1 MTFLWPHALWLLFGL
16 PVLVGAYVRLLQ
28 RRSNQA
34 LRYASLS
41 VVREAIGVTLRVRR
55 HIPPLLF
62 LLGITALLLAV
73 ARPAAF
79 VVVPS
84 GQGMVILTI
93 DVSLSMAATDVAPTR
108 LAAAQAAAA
117 AFIKAQPPDVRI
129 GIVAFG
135 GHADVVQSPTLN
147 RGGALAALARLE
159 LQQYTAIGTGLM
171 AALRTIYPTANIGGE
186 YDIFGRGRQPTEPEH
201 ISLHHAHNAEKEP
214 PGRVPPAADL
224 STAIVLVSD
233 GRGTM
238 GVPPIK
244 AAKMAAD
251 HGVRVY
257 TVGVGTPYGGVANVE
272 GWPAIHAEF
281 EEEILKEIAA
291 VTQGEYFHA
300 STAGKLAKIYSKLT
314 RRVVLERKET
324 EITALL
330 AAIGAVLL
338 LVAAVLSLLWCN
350 RFA

>member
-1 MTFLWPHALWLLFGL
+1 MTFLWPHALWLVLGL
-16 PVLVGAYVRLLQ
+16 PVLVGAYVLLLR
-28 RRSNQA
+28 RRSDHA
-34 LRYASLS
+34 LRYASLG
-41 VVREAIGVTLRVRR
+41 VVREAIGAAQRMRC

-62 LLGITALLLAV
+62 LLGVTALVLAV

-84 GQGMVILTI
+84 GQGTVILTI

-108 LAAAQAAAA
+108 LAAARAAAA

-135 GHADVVQSPTLN
+135 GYADVVQSPTLN
-147 RGGALAALARLE
+147 RGDALAALERLE
-159 LQQYTAIGTGLM
+159 LQQYTAIGSGLI
-171 AALRTIYPTANIGGE
+171 AALLTIYPTADIGGG
-186 YDIFGRGRQPTEPEH
+186 YDIFGRGRRPTGPEH
-201 ISLHHAHNAEKEP
+201 ISSHRAHDAEKEP
-214 PGRVPPAADL
+214 HRRVPPAADL

-233 GRGTM
+233 GRGTI
-238 GVPPIK
+238 GVPPMK
-244 AAKMAAD
+244 AAKMAVD
-251 HGVRVY
+251 YGVRVY
-257 TVGVGTPYGGVANVE
+257 TVGVGTPYGGTANVA

-281 EEEILKEIAA
+281 EEETLKEIAA

-300 STAGKLAKIYSKLT
+300 STADKLKDIYDKLT

-338 LVAAVLSLLWCN
+338 LAAAVLSLLWFN